1 MGWSLPF
8 WLLHQHHSNNEKF
21 ATVNAKLKMET
32 LHGLQLQFCK
42 VLSFWMMNVKP
53 TCATIAVI
61 KNWLVWG
68 KYGNRKVVSLFHSFD
83 SQILT
88 LLSCKN
94 SLFTV
99 LWAST
104 YYLFHLTYF
113 TVVDPFW
120 DNDLPI
126 WVEICDLTW
135 RQVLTLFLGKKIN
148 RESSQSSVEP
158 MTSQTS
164 SQTDENLPRES
175 SRDSIESIDS
185 VEKEEDAPKRMVP
198 LSKREIKDEN
208 EIKARFSFYLLINI
222 ADIST
227 TWVIINKHGFNR

>member
-1 MGWSLPF
+1 MP
-8 WLLHQHHSNNEKF
+8 
-21 ATVNAKLKMET
+21 
-32 LHGLQLQFCK
+32 
-42 VLSFWMMNVKP
+42 
-53 TCATIAVI
+53 
-61 KNWLVWG
+61 
-68 KYGNRKVVSLFHSFD
+68 
-83 SQILT
+83 
-88 LLSCKN
+88 
-94 SLFTV
+94 
-99 LWAST
+99 WAST
-104 YYLFHLTYF
+104 YYLTSF

-135 RQVLTLFLGKKIN
+135 RQVLTLFLVKKIN

-158 MTSQTS
+158 MSSQTS
-164 SQTDENLPRES
+164 SQNDENLPRES

-227 TWVIINKHGFNR
+227 TWVILNKHGLIR